1 MRTGTNAAPGPVALA
16 ARERRALLYGLGSV
30 LLWSTVATGFKLGL
44 RELAPVQLLFAGC
57 VVALV
62 FFGIVRCFTTVRL
75 TPKQRWQAL
84 ALGLMNPLAYYLLLF
99 EAYDRLPAQ
108 VAQPLNYTW
117 AIALALLAIPLLG
130 QRPTRRGWYGVLL
143 GYAGVVVLL
152 TKGELAGLAH
162 FDSLGVAFALASTLL
177 WATYWLATVRLAI
190 PPAALLLY
198 GFALATPLVGIL
210 CYATAGLPP
219 WTLPTIGY
227 GAWVGLVEIG
237 VAFLLWQRALALTA
251 HAARIGQ
258 LIFLS
263 PFLSLVLVATVLEE
277 QIHPSAVV
285 ALAMIVG
292 ALMLARRQE
301 AKKEERAGA

>member
-1 MRTGTNAAPGPVALA
+1 MIKAAAGPVALA

-57 VVALV
+57 LVALA
-62 FFGIVRCFTTVRL
+62 FFGIVRCFATVRL
-75 TPKQRWQAL
+75 TPAQRWQAL
-84 ALGLMNPLAYYLLLF
+84 ALGLMNPVAYYLLLF

-152 TKGELAGLAH
+152 TKGEFAGLAH
-162 FDSLGVAFALASTLL
+162 FDTLGVALALASTLL

-190 PPAALLLY
+190 PATALLLY
-198 GFALATPLVGIL
+198 GFALATPLVGVL
-210 CYATAGLPP
+210 CYLTAGLPP
-219 WTLPTIGY
+219 WTLPTLGY

-263 PFLSLVLVATVLEE
+263 PFLSLVLVATVLGE

-292 ALMLARRQE
+292 ALALARR
-301 AKKEERAGA
+301 